1 MAIELPFGA
10 KLEAPDVI
18 YSKDLAY
25 NLIGTGVLNKL
36 GVTTIFHDGNIILVE
51 ADSFQLP
58 KICKVMA
65 CNLGLRSSTS
75 CLIDQRESVRFKS
88 SLRR

>member
-18 YSKDLAY
+18 YSKDLA
-25 NLIGTGVLNKL
+25 
-36 GVTTIFHDGNIILVE
+36 TIFHDGNTILVE

-58 KICKVMA
+58 FIDIMPDRSARINALQK
-65 CNLGLRSSTS
+65 NPPHDRGGGL
-75 CLIDQRESVRFKS
+75 
-88 SLRR
+88 